1 MALLRAWPLSSPWA
15 PSPAWLP
22 ARPLPWP
29 PPCGPLRVGRQSD
42 GQAMRHVGRTDERTF
57 AIGCADWASVL
68 CSVHASC
75 AKHTHHSVPEAPCGS
90 RGTAQSRL
98 VSASWRRQSSLQP
111 HLGPLEG
118 RERLGCCRQDV
129 LLTRHLLAG
138 PHDAHD
144 GNALAERAL
153 RQRHC
158 GAVGDRL
165 VVVDRI
171 LNLRSV

>member
-22 ARPLPWP
+22 ARPSPWP
-29 PPCGPLRVGRQSD
+29 RLCGPLRVGRQFGD
-42 GQAMRHVGRTDERTF
+42 RVLNLRPGDERTF
-57 AIGCADWASVL
+57 AVGCAGRASVF
-68 CSVHASC
+68 CSRHGLHARR
-75 AKHTHHSVPEAPCGS
+75 THHFAPGAPCGS
-90 RGTAQSRL
+90 RGTEQNRQ
-98 VSASWRRQSSLQP
+98 VSAAWVRQSSLRP
-111 HLGPLEG
+111 HLGSLEG